1 VGGTAASGG
10 YYIATPANAIYAQP
24 VSVTGSIGV
33 VALFPNFAG
42 LSEKAGINWSR
53 ILRGEHADFAA
64 PYRELTQDERDR
76 VQQGLQDTYER
87 FVETVADQRSLATD
101 QVRES
106 AEGRIWSGAQ
116 AADRKLID
124 DTGGWFDALGD
135 IRDRFPAADRV
146 ELVRVHGQEGF
157 WYGASV
163 TELMRAAV
171 EPELPA
177 GLTELL
183 STARSVE
190 KLETATPLYLMPY
203 EVNTA
208 R

>member
-1 VGGTAASGG
+1 
-10 YYIATPANAIYAQP
+10 
-24 VSVTGSIGV
+24 
-33 VALFPNFAG
+33 
-42 LSEKAGINWSR
+42 
-53 ILRGEHADFAA
+53 
-64 PYRELTQDERDR
+64 
-76 VQQGLQDTYER
+76 
-87 FVETVADQRSLATD
+87 
-101 QVRES
+101 
-106 AEGRIWSGAQ
+106 
-116 AADRKLID
+116 
-124 DTGGWFDALGD
+124 
-135 IRDRFPAADRV
+135 
-146 ELVRVHGQEGF
+146 LVRVHGQEGF